1 MKKYYGFLI
10 GAVLSAIFCSIRVVQ
25 LYNEFFIVKQYTVT
39 KFLIVCSL
47 LVTFNAFG
55 CMIIGSIGD
64 YIKNKRIN
72 YFNCLT
78 HCAKLNDQLLYYIP
92 VLD

>member
-1 MKKYYGFLI
+1 MKKYYGFLV

-39 KFLIVCSL
+39 EVLLACLL

-55 CMIIGSIGD
+55 CMIIGAIAD
-64 YIKNKRIN
+64 YIKNKRIEATWQDREK
-72 YFNCLT
+72 YRG
-78 HCAKLNDQLLYYIP
+78 DS
-92 VLD
+92 

>member
-25 LYNEFFIVKQYTVT
+25 LYNEFFIIKQYTVT
-39 KFLIVCSL
+39 KVLIACSL

-55 CMIIGSIGD
+55 CMIIGAIAD
-64 YIKNKRIN
+64 YIKNKRIKATWQDREK
-72 YFNCLT
+72 YRG
-78 HCAKLNDQLLYYIP
+78 DS
-92 VLD
+92 